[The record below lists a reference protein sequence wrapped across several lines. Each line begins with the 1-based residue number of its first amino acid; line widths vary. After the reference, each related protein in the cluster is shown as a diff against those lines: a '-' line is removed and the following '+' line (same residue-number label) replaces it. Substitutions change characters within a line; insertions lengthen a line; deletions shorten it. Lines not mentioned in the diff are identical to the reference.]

1 MLDILILYSLHKQEQ
16 TFYGL
21 AKNIADLFGEISIT
35 SHGALHPALKRLM
48 AENLLIIRK
57 KMSDGG
63 KRYTYYSVS
72 KNFQEGFNK
81 KFTDLNFSRTE
92 TLEAFLTGLK
102 ARIYTYEL
110 LDKQFSEEFKEKMLL
125 KLDYFDKKIRA
136 KNENSYIEF
145 NDVQKKISEI
155 YLNEIAEYKTIM
167 NALD

>member
-21 AKNIADLFGEISIT
+21 AKTIAEYFGEISIP

-63 KRYTYYSVS
+63 KRYTYYTVS
-72 KNFQEGFNK
+72 KNFQDGFNE
-81 KFTDLNFSRTE
+81 KFMDLNSAKTE
-92 TLEAFLTGLK
+92 TLEAFLSGLK

-110 LDKQFSEEFKEKMLL
+110 LDKKFSDEFKEKILL
-125 KLDYFDKKIRA
+125 KLDYFENQIKKKFEA
-136 KNENSYIEF
+136 SYTEL
-145 NDVQKKISEI
+145 NDIQKKIPEI
-155 YLNEIAEYKTIM
+155 YLNEISEYKNIVSF
-167 NALD
+167 LD